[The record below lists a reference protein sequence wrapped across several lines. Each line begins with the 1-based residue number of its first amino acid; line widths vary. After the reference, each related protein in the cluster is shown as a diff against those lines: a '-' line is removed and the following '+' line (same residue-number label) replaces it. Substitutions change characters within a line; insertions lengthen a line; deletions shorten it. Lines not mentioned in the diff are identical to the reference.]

1 MLQLCVAPQDTLV
14 FSLIAFPYLIHMWRR
29 QKKSQARCVD
39 TSHFYSLLLCFDD
52 PRIRKIR
59 NEVSSPPEVF
69 HGTLCVYYVA
79 SSPGVLNLQMYLDS
93 CRIECSPTSSSP
105 RPATICHEWVS
116 LGKYLTIIRNVVSG
130 WILISDLCVTVSV
143 DIYYKKKLP
152 FAKFK
157 IEFSPE
163 SRVQIT
169 LRK

>member
-1 MLQLCVAPQDTLV
+1 M

-39 TSHFYSLLLCFDD
+39 TSHFYSVLLCFDD
-52 PRIRKIR
+52 PRIGRLER
-59 NEVSSPPEVF
+59 RFPCRPEIF
-69 HGTLCVYYVA
+69 HRSLFVYYVA

-163 SRVQIT
+163 SRVQIIRRT
-169 LRK
+169 